1 MNSRKQKRLIRNSED
16 LTPLQKKPRKNPLQS
31 KKCKGCDN
39 IVCPHCNCFHGKDMC
54 FGNGQKAFNC
64 TFCSANFCEDCSED
78 SLVICGV
85 CGNSHCRDC
94 ISKCSGCDSCCSR
107 NNGQAHAMCSGCDS
121 KFCRNCIHCCDI
133 CSKMVC
139 NECSYAC
146 DGCKMSHE
154 RRRCFDCHECRVTR
168 GAASWQECRCTRVYC
183 HLHKL
188 VFINYQYD
196 CDYTQTSMCCSTCQ
210 PSLIPEANDN

>member
-1 MNSRKQKRLIRNSED
+1 MILRSKKGWIRHSED
-16 LTPLQKKPRKNPLQS
+16 STPPQKEPRKKHQQS
-31 KKCKGCDN
+31 KKCKRCNN
-39 IVCPHCNCFHGKDMC
+39 ILCPHCKFFHESNVCYGSGQEGLNCPC
-54 FGNGQKAFNC
+54 
-64 TFCSANFCEDCSED
+64 CSANFCEDCSEI
-78 SLVICGV
+78 VICGV

-94 ISKCSGCDSCCSR
+94 LSKCSGCGAWCCQ
-107 NNGQAHAMCSGCDS
+107 NGQVHAMCSGCDS
-121 KFCRNCIHCCDI
+121 KFYQNCFYCCDI

-154 RRRCFDCHECRVTR
+154 RRRCFDCHKCQVPT
-168 GAASWQECRCTRVYC
+168 GAASWQECCCTRVYC

-196 CDYTQTSMCCSTCQ
+196 CDYTHTRMCCSTCQ
-210 PSLIPEANDN
+210 PSLILEANDN